1 MPRIAALDVGDA
13 TVGVAVCDETMLT
26 ANPVTVIRRTNSV
39 KADVRETERLLL
51 EIGAEE
57 VVVGMPLDAEG
68 NMGPQALKV
77 KDFYDRLSRRMSLPF
92 FTVDERFST
101 CEAEGYLLETDVSR
115 KKREKVIDAM
125 AAVVILETYL
135 RERSICEKQNP

>member
-1 MPRIAALDVGDA
+1 MRVAALDVGDA

-26 ANPVTVIRRTNSV
+26 VNPVTVIRRTKSI
-39 KADVRETERLLL
+39 KADVGETERLLK

-77 KDFYDRLSRRMSLPF
+77 KDFYDRLSRRMSIPF
-92 FTVDERFST
+92 SAVDERFST
-101 CEAEGYLLETDVSR
+101 REAEEYLLETDVSR
-115 KKREKVIDAM
+115 KKRREVIDAM

-135 RERSICEKQNP
+135 RERKGKTGE

>member
-13 TVGVAVCDETMLT
+13 TVGVAVSDATMLT

-51 EIGAEE
+51 ERGAEE
-57 VVVGMPLDAEG
+57 VVVGMPLDAQG

-77 KDFYDRLSRRMSLPF
+77 KDFYDRLSRRMSIPF